1 MILLLIVAA
10 LQLSQAEPL
19 RAPPIDQCGDDPTF
33 VEYRE
38 KLAGA
43 IALKDADALRPL
55 VDLNIKTSFGPDG
68 DDGWSGFVRD
78 WNLDRPAD
86 SELWLE
92 LAEVLN
98 LGCAMDDGHPAAPGN
113 FSQLPD
119 IGVLL
124 GQVGGAIEGLPPFF
138 AVQKDAALRSRPDD
152 NAALVRLLDYHVL
165 IEILDD
171 KPGSVPEGWLHARLT
186 NGQSGYVRLTAVRN
200 VIDLRASF
208 EKRDG
213 KWVMTSFLGG
223 D

>member
-1 MILLLIVAA
+1 MGLLLLVAA

-55 VDLNIKTSFGPDG
+55 VDREIKYNFGPDG
-68 DDGWSGFVRD
+68 DGGWSGFVRE

-92 LAEVLN
+92 LSEVLS
-98 LGCAMDDGHPAAPGN
+98 LGCAWNDGQPTAPSN
-113 FSQLPD
+113 FSSLSELDHSLP
-119 IGVLL
+119 VY
-124 GQVGGAIEGLPPFF
+124 F
-138 AVQKDAALRSRPDD
+138 AVHKGAAFRTRPDD
-152 NAALVRLLDYHVL
+152 SAPLVMELEDHVL
-165 IEILDD
+165 LENVD
-171 KPGSVPEGWLHARLT
+171 VAPEGWLNAQLT
-186 NGQSGYVRLTAVRN
+186 DGRTGFVRMSAVRSA
-200 VIDLRASF
+200 IDYRAGF
-208 EKRDG
+208 ERRDG
-213 KWVMTSFLGG
+213 KWVMTFFIAG

>member
-10 LQLSQAEPL
+10 LQSSQAEPL

-55 VDLNIKTSFGPDG
+55 VDLNIKTSLGPDG
-68 DDGWSGFVRD
+68 DDGWPGFVRD

-92 LAEVLN
+92 LSEVLS
-98 LGCAMDDGHPAAPGN
+98 LGCSVYDGMKLMPMS
-113 FSQLPD
+113 FD
-119 IGVLL
+119 IGEVD
-124 GQVGGAIEGLPPFF
+124 GSYPYWAIEKG
-138 AVQKDAALRSRPDD
+138 AALRSLPDD
-152 NAALVRLLDYHVL
+152 TAPVVMQLENHVL
-165 IEILDD
+165 IEIVDD
-171 KPGSVPEGWLHARLT
+171 EWNSVPEGWLHARLT

>member
-1 MILLLIVAA
+1 MSLLLLVAA
-10 LQLSQAEPL
+10 LQLSQTEPL

-55 VDLNIKTSFGPDG
+55 VDLKIKYSFGFEG
-68 DDGWSGFVRD
+68 EDGWSGFVRN
-78 WNLDRPAD
+78 WNLDRPPD

-92 LAEVLN
+92 LSQVLN
-98 LGCAMDDGHPAAPGN
+98 LGCELNDGHRTAPGN
-113 FSQLPD
+113 FSQLSD
-119 IGVLL
+119 MGD
-124 GQVGGAIEGLPPFF
+124 GLPPFF

-152 NAALVRLLDYHVL
+152 KAALVRLLDNHVL
-165 IEILDD
+165 IEIMGDE
-171 KPGSVPEGWLHARLT
+171 PESVPEGWLHARLT
-186 NGQSGYVRLTAVRN
+186 NGQSGYVRLSAVRN
-200 VIDLRASF
+200 AIDYRAGF

-213 KWVMTSFLGG
+213 KWVMTIFIAG